1 MPEMNLDNPDIHI
14 VLVDHVQKTKK
25 EYKNLKRQDLR
36 YIYQN
41 ELDKVCFQIRRKSSD
56 KILRDK
62 AFDNAKN
69 PKYDQYQRGSASM
82 IYEFFDKKTSA
93 KRANKFA
100 GSGIKNGNISG
111 QQLAD

>member
-1 MPEMNLDNPDIHI
+1 MPEMNLDNPDLHV

-41 ELDKVCFQIRRKSSD
+41 ELDTVCFQIRRKSSD

-62 AFDNAKN
+62 AFDNAKI
-69 PKYDQYQRGSASM
+69 PKYDQYQRGFASM

-100 GSGIKNGNISG
+100 GSGIKNENIYQASS
-111 QQLAD
+111 